1 MMKMCLMGWRI
12 LTACAAILSASS
24 IARAD
29 IIPFDLG
36 ENLDG
41 LAIDGAASGALT
53 VNGLT
58 ATLTANIG
66 VLWATSNNFG
76 INAPGGADEPDLL
89 DADSGT
95 SEFITITFDKPVTF
109 TQLSLGLFSGTET
122 VDLTLGLNPVVTRT
136 ATSAATDVYD
146 FSSDSFPMGNMLTA
160 GQSLIVGHGT
170 GNGFSLEGFQV
181 NTVPE
186 PSSLSLAL
194 PALIAGLLRRK
205 RKL

>member
-1 MMKMCLMGWRI
+1 MKMCLKGWRI
-12 LTACAAILSASS
+12 LIVCTAILCASS
-24 IARAD
+24 MARAEM
-29 IIPFDLG
+29 IPFDLG
-36 ENLDG
+36 GALDG
-41 LAIDGAASGALT
+41 LAIDGAASDSLT
-53 VNGLT
+53 VDGLT
-58 ATLTANIG
+58 ATLSANIG
-66 VLWATSNNFG
+66 VLWATSGNFG
-76 INAPGGADEPDLL
+76 INAPGGADAPDLL

-146 FSSDSFPMGNMLTA
+146 FTSGNFPMGNLLA
-160 GQSLIVGHGT
+160 PGQSLIVGHGT